1 MRFVQAVGL
10 RTLGGRT
17 KVNLQVGLILLEVLW
32 IKLMKSYE
40 TNGTD
45 MVQPLSA
52 KLIRVTDRVEMDIAR
67 SYCCRSLTFLK
78 FLQDS

>member
-1 MRFVQAVGL
+1 MQFVQAVGL

-52 KLIRVTDRVEMDIAR
+52 KLIRVTDRVVHSWGNCQKSR
-67 SYCCRSLTFLK
+67 
-78 FLQDS
+78 